1 MVESRGL
8 DDKKIAVGAKNERCL
23 MAMALVRRPGR
34 CLERLA
40 DDQLQ
45 GVERGGADTPPPDRE
60 LASHPVDI
68 DEDGAGGGARQ
79 NHRSAARGR
88 GNRALVSRK
97 DRAIGG
103 GSGPVG
109 GTAREARR
117 DPQGNRSDPPTVEP
131 GFAVSGQSAALDR
144 NLQR

>member
-40 DDQLQ
+40 DDQPQ

-60 LASHPVDI
+60 LASHPAGI

-79 NHRSAARGR
+79 NHSTEAGGR
-88 GNRALVSRK
+88 GNRAVGSRT
-97 DRAIGG
+97 DRAMGG
-103 GSGPVG
+103 GL
-109 GTAREARR
+109 RR
-117 DPQGNRSDPPTVEP
+117 S
-131 GFAVSGQSAALDR
+131 
-144 NLQR
+144 